1 MVDPAFG
8 SLAHGLSLMER
19 EDMDESAYPT
29 PKMDTVPTPAPEPDE
44 EMDTVSP
51 PAPEPDEETDTVS
64 PPAPEPEPEPEGRA
78 SGSEQGDEDH
88 GQKKSSSD
96 TENRFK
102 KLEDRVA
109 AIELKTEGNLNVGVH
124 GDYHKTVHGNS
135 QTTVL
140 GGSNQRVSGG
150 RAVSVAG
157 ASVSTVGGSNVN
169 VTGVAK
175 GCISATRWV
184 ASGLDVKAVGVKRE
198 RYVSKFENGVNRNI
212 NVDGNNNE
220 VMGRNNEVVGRNNEV
235 VVENNMVRDEDD
247 RIIRLQR
254 EMGVAKTAFARLVHE
269 LVTQRTHCGLTRL
282 ENLKRLDTVAE
293 VIAFR

>member
-1 MVDPAFG
+1 M
-8 SLAHGLSLMER
+8 LSSMER
-19 EDMDESAYPT
+19 EDMDKSAYPT
-29 PKMDTVPTPAPEPDE
+29 PKMDTVPTPAAEPD
-44 EMDTVSP
+44 
-51 PAPEPDEETDTVS
+51 
-64 PPAPEPEPEPEGRA
+64 PEPEPEPGGGT
-78 SGSEQGDEDH
+78 SGSEQGDEDY

-96 TENRFK
+96 IENR
-102 KLEDRVA
+102 LEALENRLA

-184 ASGLDVKAVGVKRE
+184 ASGLDVKAVGVKSE
-198 RYVSKFENGVNRNI
+198 SYVSKFENGSNTRLATISRGEEISEIRSSISYLRQYSAVNARSIAHDCNEI
-212 NVDGNNNE
+212 NKARRAFSKLVQEISG
-220 VMGRNNEVVGRNNEV
+220 
-235 VVENNMVRDEDD
+235 
-247 RIIRLQR
+247 Q
-254 EMGVAKTAFARLVHE
+254 KTFLGH
-269 LVTQRTHCGLTRL
+269 TRL
-282 ENLKRLDTVAE
+282 ENIKRLQSIAE
-293 VIAFR
+293 ITEFT

>member
-1 MVDPAFG
+1 
-8 SLAHGLSLMER
+8 
-19 EDMDESAYPT
+19 MDKSAYPT
-29 PKMDTVPTPAPEPDE
+29 PKMDTVPTPAAEPD
-44 EMDTVSP
+44 
-51 PAPEPDEETDTVS
+51 
-64 PPAPEPEPEPEGRA
+64 PEPEPEPGGGT
-78 SGSEQGDEDH
+78 SGSEQGDEDY

-96 TENRFK
+96 IENR
-102 KLEDRVA
+102 LEALENRLA

-184 ASGLDVKAVGVKRE
+184 FSGLDFKAVGVKRE
-198 RYVSKFENGVNRNI
+198 NYVSKFENGVEHSVEVNNRKTEI
-212 NVDGNNNE
+212 SIIETDIEDIKDSIMGNCAE
-220 VMGRNNEVVGRNNEV
+220 LTSCKR
-235 VVENNMVRDEDD
+235 
-247 RIIRLQR
+247 
-254 EMGVAKTAFARLVHE
+254 AFGRLVHE
-269 LVTQRTHCGLTRL
+269 IVSQKAFLGHTRL
-282 ENLKRLDTVAE
+282 EHLNHLNTVAE
-293 VIAFR
+293 IMQFT